1 MKLNMSIVA
10 LVFLTVAIFTN
21 STNPS
26 FSFVA
31 LSVALAIYGCFHK
44 VNILRVA
51 CFLASAIYFIEAIHS
66 LGFIEF
72 TFRNYKNSACIA
84 IIIFF
89 GLWLLRDWQK
99 INSQPENT

>member
-1 MKLNMSIVA
+1 MAISA

-21 STNPS
+21 STNQS
-26 FSFVA
+26 FSFIA

-44 VNILRVA
+44 ANILRVA
-51 CFLASAIYFIEAIHS
+51 CFLASAIYLTEAIHS

-72 TFRNYKNSACIA
+72 TFRSYKNSVCIA
-84 IIIFF
+84 IVIFF
-89 GLWLLRDWQK
+89 GLWLLRDWRK